1 MDTTSPAASSSY
13 RQVQE
18 SEDFKDLRR
27 RFRGFVFPCTIFFLV
42 WYFAY
47 VILADYFPEF
57 MSIKVF
63 ANINVGLI
71 LGLLQFVTTF
81 GITIAYVRWADKVF
95 DPRAEAIRDR
105 LMGSDLTNAPHVE
118 TSDAD
123 AFRADTTRTDTHRT
137 DTETGEIR

>member
-47 VILADYFPEF
+47 VVLAAYFPEF

-63 ANINVGLI
+63 ANINI
-71 LGLLQFVTTF
+71 GLLFGFAQFLTTF

-95 DPRAEAIRDR
+95 DPRAEALRERITANPP
-105 LMGSDLTNAPHVE
+105 LSAAH
-118 TSDAD
+118 
-123 AFRADTTRTDTHRT
+123 ADTDLDDTT
-137 DTETGEIR
+137 GTGEIR

>member
-1 MDTTSPAASSSY
+1 MDSTSPTASSSY

-18 SEDFKDLRR
+18 SDDFKDLRR

-47 VILADYFPEF
+47 VILAAYFPAF
-57 MSIKVF
+57 MSITVF
-63 ANINVGLI
+63 SNINVGLI

-95 DPRAEAIRDR
+95 DPRAEALRDR
-105 LMGSDLTNAPHVE
+105 ITGVHTTGTPVTGTPAAGASGGAHAATTHHD
-118 TSDAD
+118 
-123 AFRADTTRTDTHRT
+123 DTTG
-137 DTETGEIR
+137 TGEHR